1 MGLSFPA
8 GQAVSSED
16 PCDDADGASAWEE
29 EQTALEAIFGADVAF
44 PTCRSCCLTI
54 RAEEVRAR
62 QGYPLLVA
70 CRCQCCFS
78 PQVKKLSCLAGVAAW
93 PSDQKR

>member
-1 MGLSFPA
+1 MSP
-8 GQAVSSED
+8 QD
-16 PCDDADGASAWEE
+16 PCDDADGALAWEE
-29 EQTALEAIFGADVAF
+29 EQTALEAIFGADVFF

-62 QGYPLLVA
+62 QGYLLPVA
-70 CRCQCCFS
+70 CQCKCCFLQS
-78 PQVKKLSCLAGVAAW
+78 KCCFLQQVNVLSCLAGVAAW